1 VDYQV
6 DYQLGRITWIGF
18 PLPVVPNLVISYT
31 VLFDPSLKYATDTG
45 SINAALSLADG
56 KYVLSGYY
64 LDQKQHLISGQS
76 QFGLYNTTTD
86 ELRLQGNFVNN
97 TGSLEYVNYK
107 SGPTSYSY
115 FEGWWQ
121 YNRPAPRSTI
131 MLMGRDRYTM
141 YGASGNSPGEDINSL
156 NLSASYYRDL
166 YEWLRCNG
174 SLIFLDQ
181 RGGRQGSNDS
191 ISVRGGLLAR
201 FNKLTVNL
209 LGSAGYRTM
218 GKITSRDDYIRVE
231 VKREF

>member
-1 VDYQV
+1 
-6 DYQLGRITWIGF
+6 
-18 PLPVVPNLVISYT
+18 
-31 VLFDPSLKYATDTG
+31 
-45 SINAALSLADG
+45 
-56 KYVLSGYY
+56 